1 MLRYIKKINNCLSI
15 LFSLVFINFS
25 LIYFLLLS
33 IYEPCRK
40 KENVPDFCAY
50 VEKHNKK
57 EKKTKT
63 FLIENKYI
71 TIEVL

>member
-1 MLRYIKKINNCLSI
+1 MLRYIKKLNTCLFT
-15 LFSLVFINFS
+15 LFILVFINFS

-40 KENVPDFCAY
+40 KENVPDFCSY

-57 EKKTKT
+57 EKKRKH
-63 FLIENKYI
+63 
-71 TIEVL
+71 